1 MEESQ
6 IKWDK
11 ILLKIG
17 GESLSDK
24 ENFPFSPACL
34 NFVAEEI
41 KEIVNLGVKIGIMV
55 GGGNILRG
63 KMLSQ
68 KGMERTTTDYMGMLG
83 TVINALALQ
92 SVLEK
97 KGIITRLQ
105 TAIEIKQ
112 VAEPYIRRRALRHL
126 EKGRLLILA
135 GGTGNPY
142 FTTDTAAALR
152 ALEIEAKVILKAT
165 KVKGVYSSDPAKDIK
180 AKKFDE
186 ISYEE
191 MLNRKLKIMDATA
204 ISLCMEN
211 HLPIIVF
218 NFREKGNIKKIILG
232 EKIGTRI
239 GEQK

>member
-1 MEESQ
+1 MEKSS
-6 IKWDK
+6 IKWNR

-24 ENFPFSPACL
+24 KDSPFSSTSL
-34 NFVAEEI
+34 NFIAEELV
-41 KEIVNLGVKIGIMV
+41 EIVNLGVKVGVII

-63 KMLSQ
+63 KTLSQ
-68 KGMERTTTDYMGMLG
+68 KGIERTTTDYMGMLG
-83 TVINALALQ
+83 TIINALALQ
-92 SVLEK
+92 SMLEK

-105 TAIEIKQ
+105 TAIEVKQ

-126 EKGRLLILA
+126 EKGRLLLFA

-152 ALEIEAKVILKAT
+152 ALEIGAGVILKAT
-165 KVKGVYSSDPAKDIK
+165 KVDGVYSNDPLQDVK
-180 AKKFDE
+180 AKKFDK

-191 MLNRKLKIMDATA
+191 ILRRKLKVMDATA

-211 HLPIIVF
+211 NLPIIVF
-218 NFREKGNIKKIILG
+218 NFRKKGNIKKIILG

-239 GEQK
+239 GE

>member
-17 GESLSDK
+17 GESLSDEK
-24 ENFPFSPACL
+24 NFPFSPACL
-34 NFVAEEI
+34 NFVGEEI
-41 KEIVNLGVKIGIMV
+41 KEIVDLGVKIGIMV

-63 KMLSQ
+63 KVLSQ
-68 KGMERTTTDYMGMLG
+68 KGIERTTTDYMGMLG

-112 VAEPYIRRRALRHL
+112 VAEPYIRRRAIHHL

-165 KVKGVYSSDPAKDIK
+165 KVKGVYSSDPVQDIK

-191 MLNRKLKIMDATA
+191 ILNKKLKIMDATA

>member
-1 MEESQ
+1 MEKSS
-6 IKWDK
+6 IKWNR

-24 ENFPFSPACL
+24 KDSPFSSASL
-34 NFVAEEI
+34 NFIAEELV
-41 KEIVNLGVKIGIMV
+41 EIVNLGVKVGVII

-63 KMLSQ
+63 KTLSQ
-68 KGMERTTTDYMGMLG
+68 KGIERTTTDYMGMLG
-83 TVINALALQ
+83 TIINALALQ
-92 SVLEK
+92 SMLEK

-105 TAIEIKQ
+105 TAIEVKQ

-126 EKGRLLILA
+126 EKGRLLLFA

-152 ALEIEAKVILKAT
+152 ALEIGAGVILKAT
-165 KVKGVYSSDPAKDIK
+165 KVDGVYSNDPLQDVK
-180 AKKFDE
+180 AKKFDK

-191 MLNRKLKIMDATA
+191 ILRRKLKVMDATA

-211 HLPIIVF
+211 NLPIIVF
-218 NFREKGNIKKIILG
+218 NFRKKGNIKKIILG

-239 GEQK
+239 GE

>member
-1 MEESQ
+1 
-6 IKWDK
+6 
-11 ILLKIG
+11 
-17 GESLSDK
+17 
-24 ENFPFSPACL
+24 
-34 NFVAEEI
+34 VAEEI
-41 KEIVNLGVKIGIMV
+41 KEIVDLGIKIGIMV

-63 KMLSQ
+63 KILSQ

-83 TVINALALQ
+83 TIINALALQ

-165 KVKGVYSSDPAKDIK
+165 KVKGVYSSDPAQDIK

-239 GEQK
+239 GG